1 MNFDRMVSLWSVLFL
16 VLALM
21 GPWFT
26 LSVTTTQQYRD
37 EFQESGDLITL
48 QTQGKESY
56 YLDKAFVK
64 LIFQEGQKSFW
75 GVDAET
81 ESKSGS
87 YIYYDETLEATAES
101 GEGLT
106 ETTFSFMYGLYK
118 VFLLIALLRFMAY
131 LMENLES
138 LDSLADTMLS
148 LVFGLM
154 IILIISFLLGFTESY
169 IVANETDRVILDN
182 KAKNE
187 PDVNMTLIVG
197 TGVIVDEDY
206 NLLYYSE
213 STGEEVYSDQTTTAL
228 WYPSWG
234 FVMFFIS
241 ALLTYESRQIG
252 LWHK

>member
-1 MNFDRMVSLWSVLFL
+1 MNFDRMVSLFSVLFL

-37 EFQESGDLITL
+37 NLEESGDVITF
-48 QTQGKESY
+48 QSKGKESY

-64 LIFQEGQKSFW
+64 FTLQEGQKSLL
-75 GVDAET
+75 GIDAET
-81 ESKSGS
+81 ESKSGT
-87 YIYYDETLEATAES
+87 YVYYDEES

-118 VFLLIALLRFMAY
+118 VFLLIALLRLMAY

-138 LDSLADTMLS
+138 LDSLSDSINL

-154 IILIISFLLGFTESY
+154 MIMIISFLVGFTESY
-169 IVANETDRVILDN
+169 IMANETDAVILEN
-182 KAKNE
+182 NAKNE

-197 TGVIVDEDY
+197 TGSIVDQDY
-206 NLLYYSE
+206 NTQYYANGE
-213 STGEEVYSDQTTTAL
+213 GVTGDRTTTAL

-234 FVMFFIS
+234 FVMFFLS
-241 ALLTYESRQIG
+241 ALLTYESRER
-252 LWHK
+252 